1 MAQKPAS
8 NLGGGIAVLMGILVV
23 GGLAATPFYLA
34 PFNSETR
41 QLDAALDENITRL
54 RRIVLNVDEHLGAL
68 TDLSMSLGDAA
79 HADKEAVDRLV
90 KANSEII
97 PPSMLSDLKR
107 SAQHLQEID
116 RADDQR
122 GTKSDSGERIPA
134 GRPDIKSSVY
144 KMQNVLLTAN
154 TNLLQQADKV
164 LRDLRGAGTDTL
176 RSDQHLGA
184 NRIRAIL
191 YTLQG
196 RLERG
201 RMTLE
206 HRRAARYLRHAE
218 SLVDT
223 VIQCRRDA
231 EIAEAMR
238 PGKSLDDLQREIAQ
252 TDAVIAAR
260 ENDLA
265 QLTKAISAL
274 QERIKTRETTARRA
288 LSRITE
294 LDGSGEAIHDEA
306 GEYHTLTIQAREAE
320 AEATALR
327 DGILTGATRLD
338 DDALDLLTAPYQGG
352 QRVSGLRDLLH
363 NQDLTRTALTHLQ
376 KIRVRLVER
385 KAELSTLDRE
395 MQDQARSARR
405 DADRQ
410 SAKITELLDEAK
422 ARTIAA
428 SKASKAAIQHLGLAE
443 KAAKS
448 ALRTATTR
456 IRAHFDEV
464 QAYPPAATTR
474 IREARSASS
483 DATGSEAER
492 LKMITNDGDM
502 EASIHVLIAEASYQV
517 ALMAAETID
526 ALRDGFET
534 GSYISERT
542 GRDSAG
548 WPEQAVDQLRTMA
561 VDKLAVAMKEY
572 EDARRLISKT
582 QASSSHGK
590 ILGRNYVWQVQVAQ
604 ASVHMLHSAL
614 LDDAD
619 AAHMEK
625 VAAYNLLTEAA
636 EGREQSPLLS
646 HAIDTILYLQQN
658 P

>member
-456 IRAHFDEV
+456 IR
-464 QAYPPAATTR
+464 
-474 IREARSASS
+474 EARSASS

-646 HAIDTILYLQQN
+646 HAIDAILYLQQN

>member
-1 MAQKPAS
+1 VAQKPSS
-8 NLGGGIAVLMGILVV
+8 NLGGGIAVLMGILVI

-34 PFNSETR
+34 PFNTETR
-41 QLDAALDENITRL
+41 QLDAALDENITHL
-54 RRIVLNVDEHLGAL
+54 RRIVLNVDEHLGAMA
-68 TDLSMSLGDAA
+68 DLSMSLGDAA

-90 KANSEII
+90 KANPEII
-97 PPSMLSDLKR
+97 PSSMLSDLKR
-107 SAQHLQEID
+107 SAQRLQEID
-116 RADDQR
+116 RADDLR
-122 GTKSDSGERIPA
+122 GTKSESGGRIPA
-134 GRPDIKSSVY
+134 GHPDIKSSIY
-144 KMQNVLLTAN
+144 KMQNVLLAVN

-176 RSDQHLGA
+176 RADQHLGA

-201 RMTLE
+201 RVMLE
-206 HRRAARYLRHAE
+206 HRRAARFLRYAE

-223 VIQCRRDA
+223 VAQCRRDA
-231 EIAEAMR
+231 EVAEAMR
-238 PGKSLDDLQREIAQ
+238 PEKSLDDLQREIAQ
-252 TDAVIAAR
+252 TDAAIAAR

-265 QLTKAISAL
+265 KLSKAISAL
-274 QERIKTRETTARRA
+274 QDRIKTLETTARRA
-288 LSRITE
+288 TSRIAV
-294 LDGSGEAIHDEA
+294 LDGSGDAIYDET
-306 GEYHTLTIQAREAE
+306 GEYHTLTIQARDAE
-320 AEATALR
+320 ANAVALR
-327 DGILTGATRLD
+327 NGILKGATRLD
-338 DDALDLLTAPYQGG
+338 DDAVDLLTAPYQGG
-352 QRVSGLRDLLH
+352 QREPGLRDLTH
-363 NQDLTRTALTHLQ
+363 NHDLTRTALAKHQ
-376 KIRVRLVER
+376 EIRERLLER

-395 MQDQARSARR
+395 MVDQARSARR

-410 SAKITELLDEAK
+410 SAKITELLDKAK

-428 SKASKAAIQHLGLAE
+428 SQASGAAIQHLGLAE

-456 IRAHFDEV
+456 IR
-464 QAYPPAATTR
+464 
-474 IREARSASS
+474 EARSASA
-483 DATGSEAER
+483 DATGSDAER

-517 ALMAAETID
+517 ALIATETIE

-534 GSYISERT
+534 ESYIAERT

-582 QASSSHGK
+582 QAASSHGK

-604 ASVHMLHSAL
+604 AAVHMLHSAV

-625 VAAYNLLTEAA
+625 VAAYNLFTEAA

-646 HAIDTILYLQQN
+646 HTIDTILYLQQN